1 MFLWNKILKR
11 KNLSV
16 YMWKKLLL
24 KKTFFKVSYIKEH
37 IMENL
42 VVRIFRILKD
52 GKYHTSLEL
61 ADILNISDRTCRK
74 YIKILS
80 EILIKK
86 NVEIE
91 SKPRFGYLLKDNNI
105 SENELF
111 HNEVKKIPNSANDRL
126 IYLINKLISEDRY
139 IKLFDVSEEIYT
151 SSKTLSQDLKKVSE
165 LLENYNL
172 FLERKPYYGIRL
184 QGNEIDIRN
193 FYIDVLEKRLN
204 ENDIEDDVKLK
215 IVEIAENISINFRGK
230 NIKISDISLQNL
242 AISFYVTLNR
252 IDKNYL
258 IEDIIENEDELFKV
272 KKGEIKACINDLKN
286 IFNLKKDMSERDVDY
301 LTIRFMTTETMT
313 YSSIKNLDVK
323 DIQKLI
329 EDIFFYINVTFKIDL
344 SNDEML
350 YKNLYTHLIALVIR
364 LRFSIK
370 TQNPLI
376 DDIKKNIPF
385 EYNLSQYVCSRIGE
399 KYSKELSEDEVG
411 YIAVILHMAK
421 EINKRN
427 RKKNILLICPSGRGI
442 SKFLTYT
449 FKNSFSEYLNEINA
463 CGLSDLKYI
472 NLDEIDIVF
481 SLVDDKLNINKPVY
495 KIKYFL
501 NSDDLENI
509 KKILDDNKEYVNS
522 IFTKELFFHFEE
534 EINKKDLISF
544 VSNKFKEYIKFND
557 DLESLIIEREKLGMT
572 EISEDVAIPH
582 PIHVIPSVNKIAV
595 CLLDKSIKWINNEVK
610 IVLFML
616 INNSNGENEK
626 IYKLLTKVVND
637 KKIIDKILKNP
648 IYENYINILKDLE
661 EV

>member
-1 MFLWNKILKR
+1 
-11 KNLSV
+11 
-16 YMWKKLLL
+16 
-24 KKTFFKVSYIKEH
+24 
-37 IMENL
+37 MENL

-286 IFNLKKDMSERDVDY
+286 IFNLKKDMSERDIDY

-364 LRFSIK
+364 LRFGIK
-370 TQNPLI
+370 IQNPLI

>member
-1 MFLWNKILKR
+1 
-11 KNLSV
+11 
-16 YMWKKLLL
+16 
-24 KKTFFKVSYIKEH
+24 
-37 IMENL
+37 MENL

-61 ADILNISDRTCRK
+61 ANILNISDRTCRK

-286 IFNLKKDMSERDVDY
+286 IFNLKKDMSERDIDY

-364 LRFSIK
+364 LRFGIK

-522 IFTKELFFHFEE
+522 IFAKELFFHFEE
-534 EINKKDLISF
+534 EINKKNLISF
-544 VSNKFKEYIKFND
+544 VSNKFKKYIKFND

>member
-1 MFLWNKILKR
+1 
-11 KNLSV
+11 
-16 YMWKKLLL
+16 
-24 KKTFFKVSYIKEH
+24 
-37 IMENL
+37 MENL

-139 IKLFDVSEEIYT
+139 IKLFDISEEIYT

-286 IFNLKKDMSERDVDY
+286 IFNLKKDMSERDIDY

-364 LRFSIK
+364 LRFGIK

-522 IFTKELFFHFEE
+522 IFAKELFFHFEE

-544 VSNKFKEYIKFND
+544 VSNKFKKYIKFND

>member
-1 MFLWNKILKR
+1 
-11 KNLSV
+11 
-16 YMWKKLLL
+16 
-24 KKTFFKVSYIKEH
+24 
-37 IMENL
+37 MENL

-193 FYIDVLEKRLN
+193 FHIDVLEKRLN

-364 LRFSIK
+364 LRFGIK

>member
-1 MFLWNKILKR
+1 
-11 KNLSV
+11 
-16 YMWKKLLL
+16 
-24 KKTFFKVSYIKEH
+24 
-37 IMENL
+37 MENL

-286 IFNLKKDMSERDVDY
+286 IFNLKKDMSERDIDY

-313 YSSIKNLDVK
+313 YSSIKNLDVR

-364 LRFSIK
+364 LRFGIK

>member
-1 MFLWNKILKR
+1 
-11 KNLSV
+11 
-16 YMWKKLLL
+16 
-24 KKTFFKVSYIKEH
+24 
-37 IMENL
+37 MENL

-111 HNEVKKIPNSANDRL
+111 HDDVKKIPNSANDRVM
-126 IYLINKLISEDRY
+126 YLINKLIHDGGY
-139 IKLFDVSEEIYT
+139 IKLFDVSEEIYI
-151 SSKTLSQDLKKVSE
+151 SSKTLSQDLKKVEE

-172 FLERKPYYGIRL
+172 TLDRKPYYGIRL
-184 QGNEIDIRN
+184 QGDEINIRN
-193 FYIDVLEKRLN
+193 FHIDILEKRLN
-204 ENDIEDDVKLK
+204 ENDIEDDIKLK
-215 IVEIAENISINFRGK
+215 IVEIAENISLNFREK

-286 IFNLKKDMSERDVDY
+286 IFNLKKDMSERDIDY

-364 LRFSIK
+364 LRFGIK
-370 TQNPLI
+370 IQNPLI

-572 EISEDVAIPH
+572 ESREDVAIPH

>member
-1 MFLWNKILKR
+1 
-11 KNLSV
+11 
-16 YMWKKLLL
+16 
-24 KKTFFKVSYIKEH
+24 
-37 IMENL
+37 MENL

-61 ADILNISDRTCRK
+61 AYILNISDRTCRK

-105 SENELF
+105 SANELF
-111 HNEVKKIPNSANDRL
+111 HNEVKKIPNSSNDRVM
-126 IYLINKLISEDRY
+126 YLVNKLIYDDKY

-172 FLERKPYYGIRL
+172 FLERKPYYGIKL

-193 FYIDVLEKRLN
+193 FHIDILEKRLN

-286 IFNLKKDMSERDVDY
+286 IFNLKKDMSERDIDY

-364 LRFSIK
+364 LRFGIK

-522 IFTKELFFHFEE
+522 IFAKELFFHFEE

>member
-1 MFLWNKILKR
+1 
-11 KNLSV
+11 
-16 YMWKKLLL
+16 
-24 KKTFFKVSYIKEH
+24 
-37 IMENL
+37 MENL

-193 FYIDVLEKRLN
+193 FHIDVLEKRLN
-204 ENDIEDDVKLK
+204 ENDIEDNVKLK

-286 IFNLKKDMSERDVDY
+286 IFNLKKDMSERDIDY

-364 LRFSIK
+364 LRFGIK

>member
-1 MFLWNKILKR
+1 
-11 KNLSV
+11 
-16 YMWKKLLL
+16 
-24 KKTFFKVSYIKEH
+24 
-37 IMENL
+37 MENL

-126 IYLINKLISEDRY
+126 IYLINRLISEDKY

-193 FYIDVLEKRLN
+193 FHIDILEKRLN
-204 ENDIEDDVKLK
+204 ENDIEDEIKLK
-215 IVEIAENISINFRGK
+215 IVEIAENISVNFRGK

-286 IFNLKKDMSERDVDY
+286 IFDLKKDMSERDVDY

-364 LRFSIK
+364 LRFGIK

-522 IFTKELFFHFEE
+522 IFAKELFFHFEE

-544 VSNKFKEYIKFND
+544 VSNKFKKYIKFND

>member
-1 MFLWNKILKR
+1 
-11 KNLSV
+11 
-16 YMWKKLLL
+16 
-24 KKTFFKVSYIKEH
+24 
-37 IMENL
+37 MENL

-61 ADILNISDRTCRK
+61 ANILNISDRTCRK

-105 SENELF
+105 SANELF

-193 FYIDVLEKRLN
+193 FHIDVLEKRLN

-215 IVEIAENISINFRGK
+215 IVEIAENISVNFRGK

-286 IFNLKKDMSERDVDY
+286 IFNLKKDMSERDIDY

-364 LRFSIK
+364 LRFGIK

-501 NSDDLENI
+501 NSDDLEDI

-522 IFTKELFFHFEE
+522 IFAKELFFHFEE

-544 VSNKFKEYIKFND
+544 VSNKFKKYIKFND

>member
-1 MFLWNKILKR
+1 
-11 KNLSV
+11 
-16 YMWKKLLL
+16 
-24 KKTFFKVSYIKEH
+24 
-37 IMENL
+37 MENL

-111 HNEVKKIPNSANDRL
+111 HDDVKKIPNSANDRVM
-126 IYLINKLISEDRY
+126 YLINKLIYDGGY
-139 IKLFDVSEEIYT
+139 IKLFDVSEEIYI
-151 SSKTLSQDLKKVSE
+151 SSKTLSQDLKKVEE

-172 FLERKPYYGIRL
+172 TLDRKPYYGIRL
-184 QGNEIDIRN
+184 QGDEINIRN
-193 FYIDVLEKRLN
+193 FHIDILEKRLN
-204 ENDIEDDVKLK
+204 ENDIEDDIKLK
-215 IVEIAENISINFRGK
+215 IVEIAENISLNFREK

-252 IDKNYL
+252 MNKNFL

-272 KKGEIKACINDLKN
+272 KKEEIKACINDLKN
-286 IFNLKKDMSERDVDY
+286 IFNLKKDMFETDIDY

-364 LRFSIK
+364 LRFGIK

-376 DDIKKNIPF
+376 DDIKKNIAF

-501 NSDDLENI
+501 NSDDLEDI

-522 IFTKELFFHFEE
+522 IFDKELFFHFKEK
-534 EINKKDLISF
+534 INKNDLISF
-544 VSNKFKEYIKFND
+544 ISNKFKEYIKLDD

>member
-1 MFLWNKILKR
+1 
-11 KNLSV
+11 
-16 YMWKKLLL
+16 
-24 KKTFFKVSYIKEH
+24 
-37 IMENL
+37 MENL

-193 FYIDVLEKRLN
+193 FHIDVLEKRLN
-204 ENDIEDDVKLK
+204 ENDIEDNVKLK

-258 IEDIIENEDELFKV
+258 IEYIIENEDELFKV

-286 IFNLKKDMSERDVDY
+286 IFNLKKDMSERDIDY

-364 LRFSIK
+364 LRFGIK

-544 VSNKFKEYIKFND
+544 VSNKFKKYIKFND

>member
-1 MFLWNKILKR
+1 
-11 KNLSV
+11 
-16 YMWKKLLL
+16 
-24 KKTFFKVSYIKEH
+24 
-37 IMENL
+37 MENL

-193 FYIDVLEKRLN
+193 FHIDVLEKRLN

-286 IFNLKKDMSERDVDY
+286 IFNLKKDMSERDIDY

-364 LRFSIK
+364 LRFGIK

-522 IFTKELFFHFEE
+522 IFAKELFFHFEE

>member
-1 MFLWNKILKR
+1 
-11 KNLSV
+11 
-16 YMWKKLLL
+16 
-24 KKTFFKVSYIKEH
+24 
-37 IMENL
+37 MENV

-61 ADILNISDRTCRK
+61 AGILNISDRTCRK

-111 HNEVKKIPNSANDRL
+111 HDDVRKIPNSANDRVM
-126 IYLINKLISEDRY
+126 YLINKLIYDGGY
-139 IKLFDVSEEIYT
+139 IKLFDVSEEIYI
-151 SSKTLSQDLKKVSE
+151 SSKTLSQDLKKVEE

-172 FLERKPYYGIRL
+172 TLDRKPYYGIRL
-184 QGNEIDIRN
+184 QGDEINIRN
-193 FYIDVLEKRLN
+193 FHIDILEKRLN
-204 ENDIEDDVKLK
+204 ENDIEDDIKLK
-215 IVEIAENISINFRGK
+215 IVEIAENISLNFRGK

-252 IDKNYL
+252 MNKNFL

-272 KKGEIKACINDLKN
+272 KKEEIKACINDLKN
-286 IFNLKKDMSERDVDY
+286 IFNLKKDMFETDIDY

-364 LRFSIK
+364 LRFGIK

-385 EYNLSQYVCSRIGE
+385 EYNLSQYVCNRIGE

-411 YIAVILHMAK
+411 YIAVILHMSK

-501 NSDDLENI
+501 NSDDLEDI
-509 KKILDDNKEYVNS
+509 KKILDDNKEYINS
-522 IFTKELFFHFEE
+522 IFDKDLFFHFEE
-534 EINKKDLISF
+534 KINKKDLISF
-544 VSNKFKEYIKFND
+544 VSNKFKKYIKLDD

-572 EISEDVAIPH
+572 EISENVAIPH
-582 PIHVIPSVNKIAV
+582 PIHVIPNINKIAV
-595 CLLDKSIKWINNEVK
+595 CLLDKSIKWINNEVQ

-648 IYENYINILKDLE
+648 IYENYINILKELE

>member
-1 MFLWNKILKR
+1 
-11 KNLSV
+11 
-16 YMWKKLLL
+16 
-24 KKTFFKVSYIKEH
+24 
-37 IMENL
+37 MENL

-204 ENDIEDDVKLK
+204 ENDIEDEIKLK

-364 LRFSIK
+364 LRFGIK

-522 IFTKELFFHFEE
+522 IFAKELFFHFEE

-595 CLLDKSIKWINNEVK
+595 CLLDKSIKWINNDVK

>member
-1 MFLWNKILKR
+1 
-11 KNLSV
+11 
-16 YMWKKLLL
+16 
-24 KKTFFKVSYIKEH
+24 
-37 IMENL
+37 MENL

-193 FYIDVLEKRLN
+193 FHIDVLEKRLN

-272 KKGEIKACINDLKN
+272 KKSEIEACINDLKN
-286 IFNLKKDMSERDVDY
+286 IFNLKKDMSERDIDY

-364 LRFSIK
+364 LRFGIK

>member
-1 MFLWNKILKR
+1 
-11 KNLSV
+11 
-16 YMWKKLLL
+16 
-24 KKTFFKVSYIKEH
+24 
-37 IMENL
+37 MENL

-61 ADILNISDRTCRK
+61 AGILNISDRTCRK

-193 FYIDVLEKRLN
+193 FHIDVLEKRLN

-286 IFNLKKDMSERDVDY
+286 IFNLKKDMSERDIDY

-364 LRFSIK
+364 LRFGIK

-501 NSDDLENI
+501 NSDDLEDI
-509 KKILDDNKEYVNS
+509 KKILDDNKEYINS
-522 IFTKELFFHFEE
+522 IFDKELFFHFKEK
-534 EINKKDLISF
+534 INKNDLISF
-544 VSNKFKEYIKFND
+544 ISNKFKEYIKLDD
-557 DLESLIIEREKLGMT
+557 DLESLILEREKLGMT

>member
-1 MFLWNKILKR
+1 
-11 KNLSV
+11 
-16 YMWKKLLL
+16 
-24 KKTFFKVSYIKEH
+24 
-37 IMENL
+37 MENL

-286 IFNLKKDMSERDVDY
+286 IFNLKKDMSERDIDY

-364 LRFSIK
+364 LRFGIK

>member
-1 MFLWNKILKR
+1 M
-11 KNLSV
+11 
-16 YMWKKLLL
+16 
-24 KKTFFKVSYIKEH
+24 
-37 IMENL
+37 
-42 VVRIFRILKD
+42 
-52 GKYHTSLEL
+52 
-61 ADILNISDRTCRK
+61 
-74 YIKILS
+74 
-80 EILIKK
+80 
-86 NVEIE
+86 
-91 SKPRFGYLLKDNNI
+91 
-105 SENELF
+105 
-111 HNEVKKIPNSANDRL
+111 
-126 IYLINKLISEDRY
+126 INKLISEDRY

-364 LRFSIK
+364 LRFGIK

-449 FKNSFSEYLNEINA
+449 FKNSFSEYLNEINV

-501 NSDDLENI
+501 NSDDLEDI

>member
-1 MFLWNKILKR
+1 
-11 KNLSV
+11 
-16 YMWKKLLL
+16 
-24 KKTFFKVSYIKEH
+24 
-37 IMENL
+37 MENL

-184 QGNEIDIRN
+184 QGSEIDIRN

-204 ENDIEDDVKLK
+204 ENDIEDDIKLK
-215 IVEIAENISINFRGK
+215 IVEIAENISVNFRGK

-286 IFNLKKDMSERDVDY
+286 IFNLKKDMSERDIDY

-364 LRFSIK
+364 LRFGIK

-522 IFTKELFFHFEE
+522 IFAKELFFHFEE

>member
-1 MFLWNKILKR
+1 
-11 KNLSV
+11 
-16 YMWKKLLL
+16 
-24 KKTFFKVSYIKEH
+24 
-37 IMENL
+37 MENV

-111 HNEVKKIPNSANDRL
+111 HNEVKKIPNSANDRVM
-126 IYLINKLISEDRY
+126 YLINKLIYDGGY
-139 IKLFDVSEEIYT
+139 IKLFDVSEEIYI
-151 SSKTLSQDLKKVSE
+151 SSKTLSQDLKKVEE

-172 FLERKPYYGIRL
+172 TLDRKPYYGIRL
-184 QGNEIDIRN
+184 QGDEINIRN
-193 FYIDVLEKRLN
+193 FHIDILEKRLN

-215 IVEIAENISINFRGK
+215 IVEIAENISLNFKGK

-252 IDKNYL
+252 MNKNFL
-258 IEDIIENEDELFKV
+258 IEDIIENGDELFKV
-272 KKGEIKACINDLKN
+272 KKEEIKACINDLKN
-286 IFNLKKDMSERDVDY
+286 IFNLKKDMFETDIDY

-364 LRFSIK
+364 LRFGIK

-385 EYNLSQYVCSRIGE
+385 EYNLSQYVCNRIGE
-399 KYSKELSEDEVG
+399 KYLKELSEDEVG
-411 YIAVILHMAK
+411 YIAVILHMSK

-449 FKNSFSEYLNEINA
+449 FKNSFSEYLNEINS

-501 NSDDLENI
+501 NSDDLEDI
-509 KKILDDNKEYVNS
+509 KKILDDNKEYINS
-522 IFTKELFFHFEE
+522 IFDKDLFFHFKEK
-534 EINKKDLISF
+534 INKKDLISF
-544 VSNKFKEYIKFND
+544 VSNKFKEYIKLDD

-595 CLLDKSIKWINNEVK
+595 CLLDKSIKWINNDVK

-616 INNSNGENEK
+616 INNSDGENEK

-648 IYENYINILKDLE
+648 IYENYINILKELE

>member
-1 MFLWNKILKR
+1 
-11 KNLSV
+11 
-16 YMWKKLLL
+16 
-24 KKTFFKVSYIKEH
+24 
-37 IMENL
+37 MENL

-509 KKILDDNKEYVNS
+509 KKILDDNKEYINS

-595 CLLDKSIKWINNEVK
+595 CLLNKSIKWINNEVK

>member
-1 MFLWNKILKR
+1 
-11 KNLSV
+11 
-16 YMWKKLLL
+16 
-24 KKTFFKVSYIKEH
+24 
-37 IMENL
+37 MENV

-111 HNEVKKIPNSANDRL
+111 HDDVKKIPNSANDRVM
-126 IYLINKLISEDRY
+126 YLINKLIYDGGY
-139 IKLFDVSEEIYT
+139 IKLFDVSEEIYI
-151 SSKTLSQDLKKVSE
+151 SSKTLSQDLKKVEE

-172 FLERKPYYGIRL
+172 TLDRKPYYGIRL
-184 QGNEIDIRN
+184 QGDEINIRN
-193 FYIDVLEKRLN
+193 FHIDILEKRLN
-204 ENDIEDDVKLK
+204 ENDIEDDIKLK
-215 IVEIAENISINFRGK
+215 IVEIAENISLNFREK

-252 IDKNYL
+252 MNKNFL

-272 KKGEIKACINDLKN
+272 KKEEIKACINDLKN
-286 IFNLKKDMSERDVDY
+286 IFNLKKDMFETDIDY

-364 LRFSIK
+364 LRFGIK

-449 FKNSFSEYLNEINA
+449 FKNSFSEYLNEINS

-501 NSDDLENI
+501 NSDDLEDI
-509 KKILDDNKEYVNS
+509 KKILDENKEYVNS
-522 IFTKELFFHFEE
+522 IFDKDLFFHFKEK
-534 EINKKDLISF
+534 INKKDLISF
-544 VSNKFKEYIKFND
+544 VSNKFKEYIKLDD

-595 CLLDKSIKWINNEVK
+595 CLLDKSIKWINNDVK

-616 INNSNGENEK
+616 INNSDGENEK

-648 IYENYINILKDLE
+648 IYENYINILKELE

>member
-1 MFLWNKILKR
+1 
-11 KNLSV
+11 
-16 YMWKKLLL
+16 
-24 KKTFFKVSYIKEH
+24 
-37 IMENL
+37 MENL

-193 FYIDVLEKRLN
+193 FHIDVLEKRLN

-286 IFNLKKDMSERDVDY
+286 IFNLKKDMSERDIDY

-364 LRFSIK
+364 LRFGIK

-449 FKNSFSEYLNEINA
+449 FKNSFSEYLNEINS

-522 IFTKELFFHFEE
+522 IFAKELFFHFEE

-544 VSNKFKEYIKFND
+544 VSNKFKKYIKFND

>member
-1 MFLWNKILKR
+1 
-11 KNLSV
+11 
-16 YMWKKLLL
+16 
-24 KKTFFKVSYIKEH
+24 
-37 IMENL
+37 MENL

-193 FYIDVLEKRLN
+193 FHIDVLEKRLN

-364 LRFSIK
+364 LRFGIK

-522 IFTKELFFHFEE
+522 IFAKELFFHFEE

>member
-1 MFLWNKILKR
+1 
-11 KNLSV
+11 
-16 YMWKKLLL
+16 
-24 KKTFFKVSYIKEH
+24 
-37 IMENL
+37 MENL

-286 IFNLKKDMSERDVDY
+286 IFNLKKDMSERDIDY

-364 LRFSIK
+364 LRFGIK

-522 IFTKELFFHFEE
+522 IFAKELFFHFEE

-544 VSNKFKEYIKFND
+544 VSNKFKKYIKFND
-557 DLESLIIEREKLGMT
+557 NLESLIIEREKLGMT

>member
-1 MFLWNKILKR
+1 
-11 KNLSV
+11 
-16 YMWKKLLL
+16 
-24 KKTFFKVSYIKEH
+24 
-37 IMENL
+37 MENL

-111 HNEVKKIPNSANDRL
+111 HDDVKKIPNSANDRVM
-126 IYLINKLISEDRY
+126 YLINKLIYDGGY
-139 IKLFDVSEEIYT
+139 IKLFDVSEEIYI
-151 SSKTLSQDLKKVSE
+151 SSKTLSQDLKKVEE

-172 FLERKPYYGIRL
+172 TLDRKPYYGIRL
-184 QGNEIDIRN
+184 QGDEINIRN
-193 FYIDVLEKRLN
+193 FHIDILEKRLN
-204 ENDIEDDVKLK
+204 ENDIEDDIKLK
-215 IVEIAENISINFRGK
+215 IVEIAENISLNFREK

-286 IFNLKKDMSERDVDY
+286 IFNLKKDMSERDIDY

-364 LRFSIK
+364 LRFGIK

-522 IFTKELFFHFEE
+522 IFAKELFFHFEE

>member
-1 MFLWNKILKR
+1 
-11 KNLSV
+11 
-16 YMWKKLLL
+16 
-24 KKTFFKVSYIKEH
+24 
-37 IMENL
+37 MENL

-364 LRFSIK
+364 LRFGIK

-522 IFTKELFFHFEE
+522 IFAKELFFHFEE

-572 EISEDVAIPH
+572 EISEEVAIPH
-582 PIHVIPSVNKIAV
+582 PIHIIPSVNKIAV
-595 CLLDKSIKWINNEVK
+595 CLLNKSIKWINNEVK

>member
-1 MFLWNKILKR
+1 
-11 KNLSV
+11 
-16 YMWKKLLL
+16 
-24 KKTFFKVSYIKEH
+24 
-37 IMENL
+37 MENL

-215 IVEIAENISINFRGK
+215 IVEIAENISVNFRGK

-364 LRFSIK
+364 LRFGIK

-501 NSDDLENI
+501 NSDDLEDI
-509 KKILDDNKEYVNS
+509 KKILDDNKEYINS
-522 IFTKELFFHFEE
+522 IFDKELFFHFKEK
-534 EINKKDLISF
+534 INKNDLISF
-544 VSNKFKEYIKFND
+544 ISNKFKEYIKLDD

>member
-1 MFLWNKILKR
+1 
-11 KNLSV
+11 
-16 YMWKKLLL
+16 
-24 KKTFFKVSYIKEH
+24 
-37 IMENL
+37 MENL
-42 VVRIFRILKD
+42 VVIIFRILKD

-193 FYIDVLEKRLN
+193 FHIDVLEKRLN

-286 IFNLKKDMSERDVDY
+286 IFNLKKDMSERDIDY

-364 LRFSIK
+364 LRFGIK

-544 VSNKFKEYIKFND
+544 VSNKFKKYIKFND

-595 CLLDKSIKWINNEVK
+595 CLLDESIKWINNEVK

>member
-1 MFLWNKILKR
+1 
-11 KNLSV
+11 
-16 YMWKKLLL
+16 
-24 KKTFFKVSYIKEH
+24 
-37 IMENL
+37 MENL

-364 LRFSIK
+364 LRFGIK

-509 KKILDDNKEYVNS
+509 KKILDDNKEYINS

-582 PIHVIPSVNKIAV
+582 SIHVIPSVNKIAV

>member
-1 MFLWNKILKR
+1 
-11 KNLSV
+11 
-16 YMWKKLLL
+16 
-24 KKTFFKVSYIKEH
+24 
-37 IMENL
+37 MENL

-193 FYIDVLEKRLN
+193 FHIDVLEKRLN

-286 IFNLKKDMSERDVDY
+286 IFNLKKDMSERDIDY

-364 LRFSIK
+364 LRFGIK

-376 DDIKKNIPF
+376 DDIKKNILF

-522 IFTKELFFHFEE
+522 IFAKELFFHFEE

-544 VSNKFKEYIKFND
+544 VSNKFKKYIKFND

-582 PIHVIPSVNKIAV
+582 PIHVIPNVNKIAV

-648 IYENYINILKDLE
+648 IYKNYINILKDLE

>member
-1 MFLWNKILKR
+1 
-11 KNLSV
+11 
-16 YMWKKLLL
+16 
-24 KKTFFKVSYIKEH
+24 
-37 IMENL
+37 MENL

-193 FYIDVLEKRLN
+193 FHIDVLEKRLN

-286 IFNLKKDMSERDVDY
+286 IFNLKKDMSERDIDY

-364 LRFSIK
+364 LRFGIK
-370 TQNPLI
+370 IQNPLI

-522 IFTKELFFHFEE
+522 IFAKELFFHFEE

>member
-1 MFLWNKILKR
+1 
-11 KNLSV
+11 
-16 YMWKKLLL
+16 
-24 KKTFFKVSYIKEH
+24 
-37 IMENL
+37 MENL

>member
-1 MFLWNKILKR
+1 
-11 KNLSV
+11 
-16 YMWKKLLL
+16 
-24 KKTFFKVSYIKEH
+24 
-37 IMENL
+37 MENL

-105 SENELF
+105 SENVLF
-111 HNEVKKIPNSANDRL
+111 HNAVKKIPNRANDRL

-364 LRFSIK
+364 LRFGIK

-449 FKNSFSEYLNEINA
+449 FKNSFSEYLNEINV

-501 NSDDLENI
+501 NSDDLEDI

>member
-1 MFLWNKILKR
+1 
-11 KNLSV
+11 
-16 YMWKKLLL
+16 
-24 KKTFFKVSYIKEH
+24 
-37 IMENL
+37 MENL

-595 CLLDKSIKWINNEVK
+595 CLLNKSIKWINNEVK

>member
-1 MFLWNKILKR
+1 
-11 KNLSV
+11 
-16 YMWKKLLL
+16 
-24 KKTFFKVSYIKEH
+24 
-37 IMENL
+37 MENL

-193 FYIDVLEKRLN
+193 FHIDVLEKRLN

-272 KKGEIKACINDLKN
+272 KKSEIKACINDLKN
-286 IFNLKKDMSERDVDY
+286 IFNLKKDMSERDIDY

-364 LRFSIK
+364 LRFGIK

>member
-1 MFLWNKILKR
+1 
-11 KNLSV
+11 
-16 YMWKKLLL
+16 
-24 KKTFFKVSYIKEH
+24 
-37 IMENL
+37 MENL

-215 IVEIAENISINFRGK
+215 IVEIAENISINFRAK

-286 IFNLKKDMSERDVDY
+286 IFNLKKDMSERDIDY

-364 LRFSIK
+364 LRFGIK

-522 IFTKELFFHFEE
+522 IFAKELFFHFEE

>member
-1 MFLWNKILKR
+1 
-11 KNLSV
+11 
-16 YMWKKLLL
+16 
-24 KKTFFKVSYIKEH
+24 
-37 IMENL
+37 MENL

-61 ADILNISDRTCRK
+61 AYILNISDRTCRK

-105 SENELF
+105 SANELF
-111 HNEVKKIPNSANDRL
+111 HNEVKKIPNSSNDRVM
-126 IYLINKLISEDRY
+126 YLVNKLIYDDKY

-172 FLERKPYYGIRL
+172 FLERKPYYGIKL

-193 FYIDVLEKRLN
+193 FHIDILEKRLN

-258 IEDIIENEDELFKV
+258 IEDIIENENELFKV

-364 LRFSIK
+364 LRFGIK

-582 PIHVIPSVNKIAV
+582 PIHVIPNINKIAV

>member
-1 MFLWNKILKR
+1 
-11 KNLSV
+11 
-16 YMWKKLLL
+16 
-24 KKTFFKVSYIKEH
+24 
-37 IMENL
+37 MENL

-286 IFNLKKDMSERDVDY
+286 IFNLKKDMSERDIDY

-364 LRFSIK
+364 LRFGIK

-544 VSNKFKEYIKFND
+544 VSNKFKKYIKFND